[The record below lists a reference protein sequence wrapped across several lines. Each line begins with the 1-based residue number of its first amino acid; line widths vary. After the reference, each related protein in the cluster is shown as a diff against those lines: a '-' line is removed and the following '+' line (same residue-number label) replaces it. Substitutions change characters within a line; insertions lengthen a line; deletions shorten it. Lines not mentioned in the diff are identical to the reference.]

1 MIISAQDTLGVS
13 ELASMMDLG
22 AVQANSTR
30 MDVQKHA
37 DFAIR
42 YNCKAVFALSAF
54 LPYLVEYRAANNGK
68 FLVGGTVGFPSGGMS
83 GPMKEWEAREVR
95 RLGADEVDMVINI
108 GYLLSDMYQEAKDE
122 IRAVK
127 EAIGDIPL
135 KVIIECHYLN
145 EAQMAKACE
154 IAIDANAQW
163 IKTGTGWAPTGATL
177 ENVALIKKF
186 VGDAVKI
193 KAAGGVKNLETIRKM
208 VVLGVERFGLGASAE
223 TIMNELATTTK

>member
-1 MIISAQDTLGVS
+1 MTVFAQDTLGVA

-30 MDVQKHA
+30 MNVKKHA

-54 LPYLVEYRAANNGK
+54 LPYLAEYRVANNGK
-68 FLVGGTVGFPSGGMS
+68 FLLGGTVGFPSGGTS
-83 GPMKEWEAREVR
+83 CLMKEWEAKEVR

-145 EAQMAKACE
+145 ETQMAKACE
-154 IAIDANAQW
+154 ISIDANAQW

-193 KAAGGVKNLETIRKM
+193 KAAGGVKNLDTIRKM
-208 VVLGVERFGLGASAE
+208 VAIGVERFGLGGSAE
-223 TIMNELATTTK
+223 TIMNELAATTR